1 MKSFLPVRIFVSV
14 FLRCFWLSDATKSL
28 FFLCIF
34 NSKKRVKKL
43 VEIWETYMVRSNNY
57 TERKGVLFCC
67 IMLKE
72 V

>member
-1 MKSFLPVRIFVSV
+1 MFLAVRRHKVS
-14 FLRCFWLSDATKSL
+14 L
-28 FFLCIF
+28 FLCIF

-72 V
+72 VWEKWDRIQYRV

>member
-1 MKSFLPVRIFVSV
+1 MAVNRHRTS
-14 FLRCFWLSDATKSL
+14 LS
-28 FFLCIF
+28 LCIF
-34 NSKKRVKKL
+34 DSKKRVKKL